1 MEKIIYNKNL
11 LDKICNRDKF
21 TLLDNNIDKLTC
33 RTRIDFICNCGNN
46 YNKSFKQLNDV
57 GGYCKKC
64 TFNNMGK
71 KLQLYSQSSYNKE
84 YLETLQKR
92 DNFIITDNDI
102 PYYSK
107 QIYINFTCSCGINYK
122 KSYKQIEKSGGFCKE
137 CTKIKAYERCHATNI
152 EKYGVKWSL
161 QSKEVRDKGKET
173 WGKTLGVSHPLKCKK
188 VQEKKKETCLEKY
201 GVEHQF
207 NLQEVQDKCKN
218 TMLDKYNTTNVML
231 LDEIKNKYKDTC
243 MSKFGVEYAMQN
255 SKISEK
261 QLKNCYNLKSFTF
274 SCGNIVQVQGY
285 EPFLLDILVKDGYT
299 FSDIIVDR
307 SLVPEIWYININ
319 NKKCRYFC
327 DVFIPKTN
335 TIYEVKSTWTYDK
348 DTENIMLKKQA
359 CIDKGYNF
367 ELYVFDAKHNRIII

>member
-1 MEKIIYNKNL
+1 MALTDYNKIL
-11 LDKICNRDKF
+11 R
-21 TLLDNNIDKLTC
+21 
-33 RTRIDFICNCGNN
+33 
-46 YNKSFKQLNDV
+46 YNKK
-57 GGYCKKC
+57 
-64 TFNNMGK
+64 
-71 KLQLYSQSSYNKE
+71 
-84 YLETLQKR
+84 
-92 DNFIITDNDI
+92 
-102 PYYSK
+102 
-107 QIYINFTCSCGINYK
+107 IYIDFTCSCGNNYT
-122 KSYKQIEKSGGFCKE
+122 KSFHQIEKSGGFCKE
-137 CTKIKAYERCHATNI
+137 CTKIKAYEKCNATNL
-152 EKYGVKWSL
+152 KRYGVKWSL

-173 WGKTLGVSHPLKCKK
+173 WEKTLGVSHPLKSNKI
-188 VQEKKKETCLEKY
+188 QEKKKETCLEKY

-231 LDEIKNKYKDTC
+231 LPEIKNKHKKTSLTNWGVEYPIQAKEVREKINKTC
-243 MSKFGVEYAMQN
+243 LEKYNTEHPTKLEEFKEKTRQTCLKKFGVKHVSQVPE
-255 SKISEK
+255 ISEK
-261 QLKNCYNLKSFTF
+261 QLKASFYQKPYTF
-274 SCGNIVQVQGY
+274 PCGNIVQVQGY